1 MNSGNKNGQNIVR
14 GIEIIIKKTKQNKI
28 NKMCQG
34 KPNSNK
40 QTNKMLNERLIVH
53 NVICYNNNKIAI
65 YIIAVS
71 KPETKNWEKKDD
83 QIQNLYNFFANE
95 KRIAKLLLLYI
106 YVYRLKAIEKLFFSC
121 F

>member
-1 MNSGNKNGQNIVR
+1 
-14 GIEIIIKKTKQNKI
+14 
-28 NKMCQG
+28 MCQG
-34 KPNSNK
+34 KPSSNK

-71 KPETKNWEKKDD
+71 KPETKNWEKKM
-83 QIQNLYNFFANE
+83 IKFRIYIIFFFANE
-95 KRIAKLLLLYI
+95 KRIAKLLLYI
-106 YVYRLKAIEKLFFSC
+106 CIYRLKAIEKLFFSC